1 MNAPIV
7 PQLHRLMIPARSGVT
22 AVLGAADQVQVRIE
36 RLMQEIAL
44 RDQTIAERD
53 EEIAELKR
61 RVEELESALRSA
73 AAAHAANRAY
83 GLVEGL
89 R

>member
-7 PQLHRLMIPARSGVT
+7 PELHRLMIPERSGVD

-36 RLMQEIAL
+36 RLVQEIAL
-44 RDQTIAERD
+44 RDQTIAEKD
-53 EEIAELKR
+53 AEIADLKASVEFHSEQR
-61 RVEELESALRSA
+61 RQAIV
-73 AAAHAANRAY
+73 RA
-83 GLVEGL
+83 GIERVA